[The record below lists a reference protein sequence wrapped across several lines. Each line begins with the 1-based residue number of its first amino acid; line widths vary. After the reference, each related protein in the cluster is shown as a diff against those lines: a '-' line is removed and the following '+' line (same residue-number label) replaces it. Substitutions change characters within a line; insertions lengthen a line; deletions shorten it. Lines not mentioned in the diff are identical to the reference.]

1 MKKELIDIL
10 ACPVCKDD
18 LELKIIEEDEQEVI
32 TGLLTCVRCGAVYP
46 IQEAIPELLP
56 PNRRVKR

>member
-1 MKKELIDIL
+1 MKKELNDIL
-10 ACPVCKDD
+10 ACPVCKDN

-46 IQEAIPELLP
+46 IQDAIPELLP
-56 PNRRVKR
+56 PNRRVTH

>member
-10 ACPVCKDD
+10 VCPVCKDD

-32 TGLLTCVRCGAVYP
+32 TGLLTCVRCGTVYP
-46 IQEAIPELLP
+46 IQDAIPELLP